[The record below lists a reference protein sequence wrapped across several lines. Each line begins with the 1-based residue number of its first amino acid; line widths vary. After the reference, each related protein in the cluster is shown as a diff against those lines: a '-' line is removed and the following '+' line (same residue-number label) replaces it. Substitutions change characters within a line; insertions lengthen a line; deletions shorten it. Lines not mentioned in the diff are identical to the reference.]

1 MLYIFG
7 GLPGTGKSTL
17 AQHLARDTGAV
28 YLRIDT
34 VEQALREVGSLV
46 GGQEGY
52 IVAYRIASDNL
63 LLGLSVL
70 ADSVNPL
77 QITRAAWRDVAMRAG
92 AFFFEIEI
100 ICSDQAEHRYRVESR
115 SRDIPGIKL
124 PTWDQVVNRLYEPWD
139 AEHIVIDTA
148 GKTVQQ
154 SYEML
159 QQVLYEKR
167 GGAG

>member
-17 AQHLARDTGAV
+17 ARHLARDEKAV

-34 VEQALREVGSLV
+34 VEQALCEVGSFV
-46 GGQEGY
+46 SGQEGY
-52 IVAYRIASDNL
+52 IVAYQIASDNL
-63 LLGLSVL
+63 LLGSSVL

-77 QITRAAWRDVAMRAG
+77 QVTRAAWREVAMRAG
-92 AFFFEIEI
+92 VFFFEIEI
-100 ICSDQAEHRYRVESR
+100 VCSDLAEHRYRVESR
-115 SRDIPGIKL
+115 SRDIPGTKL
-124 PTWDQVVNRLYEPWD
+124 PTWDQVVHRLYEPWD